1 MAKQRLLW
9 MWLGVLA
16 LCVPAGAVGQADGTL
31 GLGLAELAT
40 MLGLDAPVAY
50 HAQGTI
56 GQAQG
61 GGVGLEQIRTSL
73 TDLSAP
79 GVAVG
84 APGVLH
90 ERIAAQEA
98 GQTTASAAR
107 AAIQE
112 RLAIADEPAA
122 DGPTS
127 EPPAEPQG
135 NQASLPSAGH
145 VSEAMHERLAA
156 QQATKSAGL
165 AAHAQ
170 LQEGLTNQA
179 GLGPAVAMQEQ
190 TRERLMAR
198 LGAQ

>member
-1 MAKQRLLW
+1 MAKQWLLW
-9 MWLGVLA
+9 TWLGVLA
-16 LCVPAGAVGQADGTL
+16 LCVPAGAVGQVDGTP
-31 GLGLAELAT
+31 GVGLAELAT

-50 HAQGTI
+50 HAQGAV

-61 GGVGLEQIRTSL
+61 GGVGLEQIRMSL

-79 GVAVG
+79 GAAVG
-84 APGVLH
+84 TPGVLH

-98 GQTTASAAR
+98 GQTTASVAR

-112 RLAIADEPAA
+112 RLAIADEPDA
-122 DGPTS
+122 DGPTP
-127 EPPAEPQG
+127 EPLAEPQA
-135 NQASLPSAGH
+135 NQAALPPVDQ
-145 VSEAMHERLAA
+145 VSEAMRERLAA
-156 QQATKSAGL
+156 QQATKAAGS

-179 GLGPAVAMQEQ
+179 GLGLAVAMQEQ

-198 LGAQ
+198 FGAQ